1 MPRVAI
7 DALRYKTS
15 SLTFPHFKTNTKI
28 TVDKTGWYWAKV
40 DKRLTQQIESLKR
53 TPLPPGQNSRS
64 LKREKKASF
73 QQFWKN
79 LHSLI
84 EHKFQ
89 CVLYTFSNFLRIHLK
104 L

>member
-28 TVDKTGWYWAKV
+28 IVDKTGWYWAKV
-40 DKRLTQQIESLKR
+40 DKKLTQQIESLKR

-79 LHSLI
+79 LP
-84 EHKFQ
+84 F
-89 CVLYTFSNFLRIHLK
+89 TDRA
-104 L
+104 